1 MAKYSAF
8 AASADARYAHISPE
22 QKAEVAAACASAQ
35 EWMEERRGE
44 ADAGGIFRA
53 RAEVALEEG
62 RRRARDHEHHAVLC
76 LVFGPNLFFLL
87 EGTFQR
93 AFELHNHGDELE
105 RYA

>member
-1 MAKYSAF
+1 MVL
-8 AASADARYAHISPE
+8 P
-22 QKAEVAAACASAQ
+22 
-35 EWMEERRGE
+35 GT
-44 ADAGGIFRA
+44 
-53 RAEVALEEG
+53 ALVCLSFIRVSSLSG
-62 RRRARDHEHHAVLC
+62 LVLC

>member
-44 ADAGGIFRA
+44 AGPRQQTA
-53 RAEVALEEG
+53 
-62 RRRARDHEHHAVLC
+62 RRANC
-76 LVFGPNLFFLL
+76 
-87 EGTFQR
+87 
-93 AFELHNHGDELE
+93 
-105 RYA
+105 